1 LHARAGR
8 RRPFYAAIVAGLA
21 CALLIGKALPVMMD
35 AVSTVIAPLE
45 ALTRF
50 AAQIDLSPD
59 AER

>member
-1 LHARAGR
+1 
-8 RRPFYAAIVAGLA
+8 
-21 CALLIGKALPVMMD
+21 LLIGKALPVMMD